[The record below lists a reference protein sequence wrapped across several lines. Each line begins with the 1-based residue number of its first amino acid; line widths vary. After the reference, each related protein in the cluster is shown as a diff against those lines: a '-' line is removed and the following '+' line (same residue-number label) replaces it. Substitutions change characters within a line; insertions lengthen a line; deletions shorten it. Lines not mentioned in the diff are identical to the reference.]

1 MSQIKDKQKVI
12 RYYKEQTGVT
22 DVDMKEVAKWAVEK
36 GFLKLPKPR
45 DPYDILK
52 ERLSEAARIE
62 TRYDKNTGM
71 PYRAN
76 HAYVVVQ
83 GGEQF
88 TLWADIDEPTTTRK
102 KMHMSAVMRRN
113 QMVSDGVQLTLDLDH
128 WNSIHPEE
136 DPIKMVMDFTEDIE
150 ERINTPLEVA
160 AQLLFFHRA

>member
-1 MSQIKDKQKVI
+1 MSKHEEMQRVT
-12 RYYKEQTGVT
+12 RYYKDQTGII
-22 DVDMKEVAKWAVEK
+22 DVDMKEVGRWAVAK
-36 GFLKLPKPR
+36 GLLKLPTPR

-62 TRYDKNTGM
+62 TRYDNKTGH

-83 GGEQF
+83 GGVQH

-113 QMVSDGVQLTLDLDH
+113 QIVSDGVQLTLDLDH
-128 WNSIHPEE
+128 WNGIHPGEE
-136 DPIKMVMDFTEDIE
+136 PIKMIMDITEDIE
-150 ERINTPLEVA
+150 ERIYAPMEMRKVA
-160 AQLLFFHRA
+160 